1 MHIIM
6 NAPKTKKSSEK
17 TFNLLKEI
25 SPRIKIKESVIAL
38 GGRMN
43 AARQIMSPDRERTD
57 PISFFKIGNPDKK
70 EIQWKSDL
78 KMRPN
83 YYRLVLFRSKD
94 SATDIG

>member
-1 MHIIM
+1 M

-43 AARQIMSPDRERTD
+43 AARQIMSPIEKGQTQFL
-57 PISFFKIGNPDKK
+57 S
-70 EIQWKSDL
+70 S
-78 KMRPN
+78 
-83 YYRLVLFRSKD
+83 RLVIQIKRNPMEVRLKN
-94 SATDIG
+94 AAQLL